1 MEQLQINDHYR
12 VVEVDLTAGTNMPR
26 HVATSDAYLIVED
39 GSALLIYAGE
49 TYELNK
55 GNNIKIPANREHIL
69 RIINDFKGYIILAKD
84 ARISYFNTEVQ
95 QIN

>member
-1 MEQLQINDHYR
+1 MEQLQMNDHYR
-12 VVEVDLTAGTNMPR
+12 VVTVDLLAGTNMPR
-26 HVATSDAYLIVED
+26 HIATSDAYLIVED

-55 GNNIKIPANREHIL
+55 GNNIMIPANREHIL
-69 RIINDFKGYIILAKD
+69 RVINDFKGYIILANN
-84 ARISYFNTEVQ
+84 ATISYFNIDAQ